1 MPPPAGEAG
10 FTAAELSDPSSL
22 PESVADQIQ
31 AARVR
36 AALLGQGPAAW
47 AVGAKCQAQYSV
59 DGEYYDATVD
69 GVTADGKF
77 VVVFDGYET
86 KEEVSARGLLPRRWA
101 SGGASWAGWAGGGG
115 AATRRGGGRREGAR
129 DFQGVTGRGLSCGR
143 WQRPCLGLQ
152 ADRALPFMRAA
163 MLAPHTSPPPLH
175 AFHLLPHSSRASAPD
190 PGIAARRPSPP
201 PHQVALTG
209 VRPLLGEGEGYKGV
223 AAPKRKRVEEAPTVV
238 EIPKVRAW

>member
-115 AATRRGGGRREGAR
+115 RPPGGEGAGGRVRGTSRGSQVGDCRAGGGSGHAWACKL
-129 DFQGVTGRGLSCGR
+129 TGPFLSCGPPCSHR
-143 WQRPCLGLQ
+143 TPAHHHSMPSTCCPIRAVRLRPTRGL
-152 ADRALPFMRAA
+152 LPAA
-163 MLAPHTSPPPLH
+163 RPLH
-175 AFHLLPHSSRASAPD
+175 
-190 PGIAARRPSPP
+190 
-201 PHQVALTG
+201 
-209 VRPLLGEGEGYKGV
+209 
-223 AAPKRKRVEEAPTVV
+223 PTRW
-238 EIPKVRAW
+238 P